1 MPSSYPEVVAITPAR
16 RCENDPMTQ
25 ADELRPV
32 TVLFSDI
39 VGSTALGEKLAPEE
53 VKSLVGE
60 CVSRMSRAVEEYGG
74 FVQAYAGDGI
84 CAYFGVPTAHEDD
97 PERAARAALRILA
110 VVGEYAH
117 DIEAAWGIADF
128 NVRIGV
134 NSGQAAVGTVGGAD
148 PKPVALGDATN
159 VAARLQT
166 SAMPGSILVGDAT
179 AQHLGAR
186 FVLEPIGEITVKG
199 RSKPVASWRL
209 IEAADARPAPPGV
222 LVDRD
227 EEVGRLL
234 AVMRELDSGR
244 GQVVLLTGDAGIG
257 KSRLLGELREM
268 AVVGTTWLERHCPSY
283 GGELL
288 YWPFAEILRSWLGVH
303 DGEAEIAI
311 RTKARAKLGALLGPR
326 LPEVLPALGRLLA
339 VRLEPELES
348 RVGELSPDGLAAE
361 LHRAYRTWVEAL
373 AGQGPVALALEDVH
387 FADRYTRELAE
398 DLLDVTD
405 RAPLLLVFTSRPDPS
420 SEGSRLRLRVLT
432 DYAHRADEVALGPL
446 RESSALAYLRVL
458 MPGLDDSARQVI
470 VDRAEGNPLYLEELL
485 RALVDGGGLERK
497 ETWTL
502 TVKAAT
508 LLPPALENLLVA
520 RIDRLPEGARRLAQ
534 VAAVVGRTFPVRI
547 LGRVADSDD
556 VEADLAVLF
565 RADVVREL
573 RRYPELECS
582 FRHGLLQEAA
592 LATMTAARLQELHC
606 RVAAAIEDLF
616 AASLD
621 EYLELVA
628 HHYARSQDYPK
639 ALDYLERAGEKA
651 AALDARDQATELWRR
666 ARKVAARMGDEA
678 AEQRLLDRLA
688 VLDAAAPA

>member
-1 MPSSYPEVVAITPAR
+1 
-16 RCENDPMTQ
+16 MTQ

-39 VGSTALGEKLAPEE
+39 VGSTALGERLAPEE

-128 NVRIGV
+128 NVRVGV

-166 SAMPGSILVGDAT
+166 SATPGSILVGDAT
-179 AQHLGAR
+179 AQHLGTR

-222 LVDRD
+222 LVERD

-244 GQVVLLTGDAGIG
+244 GQVVLLTGEAGIG

-268 AVVGTTWLERHCPSY
+268 AGVGTTWLERHCPSY

-339 VRLEPELES
+339 VKLDPELES
-348 RVGELSPDGLAAE
+348 RVRELSPDGLAAE

-387 FADRYTRELAE
+387 FADRCTRALAE
-398 DLLDVTD
+398 DLLAVTD
-405 RAPLLLVFTSRPDPS
+405 RAPLLLVFTSRLDPS
-420 SEGSRLRLRVLT
+420 SEGSRLRLRVLA
-432 DYAHRADEVALGPL
+432 DYAHRADEVTLGPL

-458 MPGLDDSARQVI
+458 MPDLDDSARQVI

-502 TVKAAT
+502 TVKAAS

-534 VAAVVGRTFPVRI
+534 VAAVVGRTFPVRV
-547 LGRVADSDD
+547 LDRVADSDD

-592 LATMTAARLQELHC
+592 LSTMTAARLQELHG
-606 RVAAAIEDLF
+606 RVAAAIEELF
-616 AASLD
+616 APSLD

-628 HHYARSQDYPK
+628 HHYARSQDFPK
-639 ALDYLERAGEKA
+639 ALDYLERAGDKA
-651 AALDARDQATELWRR
+651 VALDARDQATELWRR

-688 VLDAAAPA
+688 VLDAAPA

>member
-1 MPSSYPEVVAITPAR
+1 
-16 RCENDPMTQ
+16 MTH

-39 VGSTALGEKLAPEE
+39 VGSTALGERLAPEE
-53 VKSLVGE
+53 VKALVGE
-60 CVSRMSRAVEEYGG
+60 CVNRMSRAVEEYGG

-84 CAYFGVPTAHEDD
+84 CAYFGVPAAHEDD

-110 VVGEYAH
+110 VVGEYAR

-148 PKPVALGDATN
+148 PQPVALGDATN
-159 VAARLQT
+159 VAARLQAAAT
-166 SAMPGSILVGDAT
+166 PGSIVVGDAT
-179 AQHLGAR
+179 AQHLGTR
-186 FVLEPIGEITVKG
+186 FVLEPIGEISVKG
-199 RSKPVASWRL
+199 RSKPVAASRL
-209 IEAADARPAPPGV
+209 VEAAAGRPAPPGV
-222 LVDRD
+222 LVGRD
-227 EEVGRLL
+227 DEVSRLL

-257 KSRLLGELREM
+257 KTRLLGELREM
-268 AVVGTTWLERHCPSY
+268 AGVGTTWLERHCPSY

-303 DGEAEIAI
+303 DGEAEIAV

-326 LPEVLPALGRLLA
+326 LPDVLPALGRLLG
-339 VRLEPELES
+339 VKLEPELES
-348 RVGELSPDGLAAE
+348 RVRELPPEGLAAE
-361 LHRAYRTWVEAL
+361 LHMAYRTWVEAL
-373 AGQGPVALALEDVH
+373 AGQGPLALALEDVH
-387 FADRYTRELAE
+387 FADRCTRELAE

-420 SEGSRLRLRVLT
+420 SEGSRLRLRVLA
-432 DYAHRADEVALGPL
+432 DYAHRADEVALAPL
-446 RESSALAYLRVL
+446 RESSAIAYLRVL
-458 MPGLDDSARQVI
+458 MPGLDDSALQVI
-470 VDRAEGNPLYLEELL
+470 VERAEGNPLYLEEFLG
-485 RALVDGGGLERK
+485 ALVDGGGLERPQ

-502 TVKAAT
+502 TVKAAN

-534 VAAVVGRTFPVRI
+534 VAAVCGRTFPVRV
-547 LGRVADSDD
+547 LGHVAESDD
-556 VEADLAVLF
+556 IEADLAVLF

-592 LATMTAARLQELHC
+592 LSTMTAARLQELHG
-606 RVAAAIEDLF
+606 RVAAAIEELF
-616 AASLD
+616 APSLD

-628 HHYARSQDYPK
+628 HHYARSQDFPK
-639 ALDYLERAGEKA
+639 ALDYLERAGDKA
-651 AALDARDQATELWRR
+651 AALDARDQAAELWRR
-666 ARKVAARMGDEA
+666 ARKVAARMGDKA

-688 VLDAAAPA
+688 VLDAAPA